1 MLIWHDAAWAD
12 YLYWQG
18 QDKKT
23 LKRINQLI
31 KDIER
36 SPYEGIGKPEALR
49 GNLSG
54 FWSRR
59 IDEQNRLV
67 YRIQNEDCQIA
78 QCKGH
83 YRPDPKGQT

>member
-1 MLIWHDAAWAD
+1 MLIWHDTAWAD
-12 YLYWQG
+12 YLYWQT

-23 LKRINQLI
+23 LKRINQCI

-36 SPYEGIGKPEALR
+36 SPYEGIGRPEPLK
-49 GNLSG
+49 GHLSG

-59 IDEQNRLV
+59 IDAQNRLV
-67 YRIQNEDCQIA
+67 YRIQDNNCQIA

-83 YRPDPKGQT
+83 YDE

>member
-1 MLIWHDAAWAD
+1 MSEKVWSDEAWED
-12 YLYWQG
+12 YLYWQT

-36 SPYEGIGKPEALR
+36 NGYNGKGKPEPLK

-54 FWSRR
+54 YWSVR
-59 IDEQNRLV
+59 IDSKNRLV
-67 YRIQNEDCQIA
+67 FKIQDDSIKIVQCGTHYED
-78 QCKGH
+78 K
-83 YRPDPKGQT
+83 